1 LPFTLNDSVQNSRP
15 VVEARELYKKFGR
28 FTALNNINFT
38 VNKGDFVT
46 IFGPNGA
53 GKTTFLNIAAMV
65 MAPSEGTLLYDGQP
79 ANTIDCAARKNIGFI
94 SHSTYLYHNL
104 TARENLRFYGKLYGI
119 NGLESRIDHQLDAV
133 GLSDRADD
141 ESGKF
146 SRGMQQRLTIA
157 RAFLHDPAIV
167 LLDEPYTGLDKNAS
181 EMLNNVIMTYNSP
194 ERAGIM
200 TTHNIEQGY
209 DIATHV
215 AIIRRGK
222 LRYFAATKDISR
234 SEMSTIYSAIVK

>member
-1 LPFTLNDSVQNSRP
+1 MQTSRP
-15 VVEARELYKKFGR
+15 VFEARELYKRFGR
-28 FTALNNINFT
+28 FTALNNINIT

-46 IFGPNGA
+46 ILGPNGA
-53 GKTTFLNIAAMV
+53 GKTTFLKIAAMV
-65 MAPSEGTLLYDGQP
+65 MAPSKGTLYYDGRP
-79 ANTIDCAARKNIGFI
+79 RNKIDSAVRKSIGFI

-119 NGLESRIDHQLDAV
+119 NGLEDRIDRQLDTV

-141 ESGKF
+141 EAGKF

-181 EMLNNVIMTYNSP
+181 EMLNNVIATYNSP

-209 DIATHV
+209 EIATHM
-215 AIIRRGK
+215 AIIRRGE
-222 LRYFAATKDISR
+222 LRYFASTKDISS
-234 SEMSTIYSAIVK
+234 SEVSSVYSAIVK